1 MAGIYIH
8 IPYCSKACH
17 YCDFHFSTDLKSKKD
32 MVNAIVRELELRVD
46 YLQDESIKTIYFGGG
61 TPSLLSIEE
70 LQGLLTAVFDR
81 FEVSNLAEITL
92 EANPDDLSMDSLV
105 GFKQA
110 GVNRLS
116 LGTQSFHEPHLKL
129 LNRSHTSA
137 QSTQSLELIR
147 SAGFTN
153 YSADLIYAIPHS
165 DHNVWLD
172 DMDQMLSFSPPHL
185 SCYNLTVEEKTV
197 LGKWA
202 KTGKFKESGDG
213 FAYEQLDLLM
223 DRLSANGYEHY
234 EISNFAKPGYHSR
247 HNSNYWNN
255 HKYLG
260 LGPGAHSYNQSSRQY
275 NISNNALYMK
285 GIESGKVPTQIE
297 ELSTVDK
304 VNETMLTQIRTSA
317 GIDLNLLVN
326 QFGYDMLSE
335 QKATLDNLINGTYL
349 EKTESRLRLTRAGK
363 FLADKITEDL
373 FIA

>member
-17 YCDFHFSTDLKSKKD
+17 YCDFHFSTNLKSKKD
-32 MVNAIVRELELRVD
+32 MVNAIVRELELRVE
-46 YLQDESIKTIYFGGG
+46 YLQGETIETIYFGGG

-70 LQGLLTAVFDR
+70 LQWLLGSIYDH
-81 FEVSNLAEITL
+81 FEVSNLPEITL
-92 EANPDDLSMDSLV
+92 EANPDDLSTDTLEA
-105 GFKQA
+105 FRNA

-116 LGTQSFHEPHLKL
+116 LGTQSFYDPHLQL
-129 LNRSHTSA
+129 LNRSHSAA
-137 QSTQSLELIR
+137 QSIMSLELIQ

-165 DHNVWLD
+165 DHSVWMD
-172 DMDQMLSFSPPHL
+172 DIDQMLSFSPPHL

-197 LGKWA
+197 LGKWT
-202 KTGKFKESGDG
+202 KTGKFVESEDG
-213 FAYEQLDLLM
+213 FAYEQLDMLM

-255 HKYLG
+255 HNYLG

-275 NISNNALYMK
+275 NISNNALYIK
-285 GIESGKVPTQIE
+285 GIASGQVPAQIE
-297 ELSTVDK
+297 LLSPTDK
-304 VNETMLTQIRTSA
+304 INEAILTQIRTSA
-317 GIDLNLLVN
+317 GIDLSQLVS
-326 QFGYDMLSE
+326 QFGYDILHE
-335 QKATLDNLINGTYL
+335 QKAVLENLINRSYL
-349 EKTESRLRLTRAGK
+349 EKSDNHLRLTRAGK

>member
-1 MAGIYIH
+1 
-8 IPYCSKACH
+8 
-17 YCDFHFSTDLKSKKD
+17 